1 MYMNLSSVMWL
12 AKPKAL
18 SKSSTA
24 NDAVLAEIMANIDEK
39 QYRPVTK
46 PPWVRLRMLWFIPK
60 VLWWLRRSFW
70 NLLQAILFP
79 ERARR
84 AYQQKVDA
92 YETEVTENLDYGL
105 PFEEFRRRYT
115 ACMARLMFDVTMPAL
130 LAGLMSAEFVVRRDS
145 VEAKGLTEKLK
156 VGFTG
161 NVVVEMG
168 IALFHLAKLL
178 DRSDFEDLSQ
188 LAERI
193 KNRRISAEFLRAW
206 DAFLARF
213 GWRGPLEMDLAS
225 PRYADDPGLALR
237 QISFMAGDDEGFD
250 PEAAHACYVEERRRA
265 YDELMSRSGWFR
277 RILLRRIHKIIEH
290 FAGTRDSPKH
300 YVVLFNYALRKRAL
314 IEGRRLVRENRL
326 DASEDV
332 FDLTFHDLHAA
343 ALDPS
348 MDLRSIREERT
359 RFRKILRARV
369 TEFPNVI
376 DSRG

>member
-1 MYMNLSSVMWL
+1 
-12 AKPKAL
+12 
-18 SKSSTA
+18 
-24 NDAVLAEIMANIDEK
+24 
-39 QYRPVTK
+39 
-46 PPWVRLRMLWFIPK
+46 
-60 VLWWLRRSFW
+60 
-70 NLLQAILFP
+70 
-79 ERARR
+79 
-84 AYQQKVDA
+84 
-92 YETEVTENLDYGL
+92 
-105 PFEEFRRRYT
+105 
-115 ACMARLMFDVTMPAL
+115 MFDVTMPAL
-130 LAGLMSAEFVVRRDS
+130 LAGLMSADFVVRKNS
-145 VEAKGLTEKLK
+145 AEVKALTEKLK

-178 DRSDFEDLSQ
+178 DRSDFEDLSR

-206 DAFLARF
+206 DSFLSRF

-237 QISFMAGDDEGFD
+237 QMSFMAGDDEGFD
-250 PEAAHACYVEERRRA
+250 PEAAHTRCVEERRHA

-277 RILLRRIHKIIEH
+277 RILLRRIHKIIEL
-290 FAGTRDSPKH
+290 FAGTRDTPKH

-326 DASEDV
+326 DAAEDV
-332 FDLTFHDLHAA
+332 CNLTVQDLHAA

-348 MDLRSIREERT
+348 MDLRSVQEERT
-359 RFRKILRARV
+359 RFLKILRARV

-376 DSRG
+376 DSRGRILRPPPRKEKAGEMSGMAVSPGVVTGRVKVLRDPYEKFINKGDVLVAYTTDPGWTPLFVNAAAVLLEVGGILQHGAVIAREYGKPCVVGIDGLMTKLYDGQKVEVDGTAGVIRLLS